1 MPSIEHP
8 LLVLTPR
15 PWKWLGVLVVSLVLG
30 SGGWLMITD
39 PDTDARQGMGWF
51 CLVFFGLAALVAII
65 QLIPGSS
72 RVVVTSKGLY
82 QTALYRRHF
91 FAWADIERFGMFERT
106 HWHGPFRQRQR
117 LVGILFVAGSKHLSR
132 HRRMQAWTTA
142 FWGYHASLPDNYGY
156 KHQELADLLNRM
168 LAEQR
173 SAAAR

>member
-1 MPSIEHP
+1 MTVVEHP

-15 PWKWLGVLVVSLVLG
+15 PWKWLGVLMVSLVLG
-30 SGGWLMITD
+30 FGGWQMITD

-51 CLVFFGLAALVAII
+51 CLVLFGLSALVAII

-72 RVVVTSKGLY
+72 RVVVTSKGIY
-82 QTALYRRHF
+82 HTAMYRRRF
-91 FAWADIERFGMFERT
+91 FAWTDIERFGVAEWT
-106 HWHGPFRQRQR
+106 QWHGPFRQRHR
-117 LVGILFVAGSKHLSR
+117 LVGIRFKAGSQVRKRWRRASLLSE
-132 HRRMQAWTTA
+132 ALV
-142 FWGYHASLPDNYGY
+142 GYHGALSDNYGY